1 MHNISALQMD
11 GENLFSNTECWKDHF
26 LADNEEFSND
36 KLPPEVKTYC
46 KVVDGISKKNG
57 LNILVVPI
65 CAPENDE
72 YTEQKG
78 IKQSF
83 GGGVNGGDGGEGE
96 NMDKLIEKRKKN
108 DYYKLVNEKYKEL
121 CNEKKSFGVIYVY
134 HNKYCIKH
142 CDGFVYHKNKDDIY
156 EYFSSFEHDI
166 KFPLP
171 IGCAEKKKHSTQHRQ
186 FYFSE
191 KNFYRDYFSCRTV
204 ALQFIISLLKDDCKS
219 IKGLNDNLICDNY
232 DPFFSLPEDFIK
244 YAQVN
249 IELLARLLCI
259 FDKIREN
266 KCQLDK
272 NEDLLYEPA
281 YYLTKY
287 SDNNELKQKLS
298 EKIKQF
304 NISDEEIKQKTDMLE
319 KDVYRQNADGK
330 WCNVGLAKLG
340 AEWYARYADKKFLEE
355 HNDIIKKYNQK
366 HNITNNSNNYDSA
379 AYDWEN
385 LKKPDRNGA
394 LATIDETY
402 NKIME
407 QKKNGKNQ
415 QSTQNNNTNSK
426 DSDNKIN
433 GKANNEDDKSSMIM
447 KNDNNDK
454 KLGEDSGMVSIK
466 VGDGVKNGTVNSS
479 KDGENI
485 TFSCPFFN
493 CFSCNGCAVFNNEKQ
508 NEVNFRQ
515 NT

>member
-1 MHNISALQMD
+1 MD

-26 LADNEEFSND
+26 LADKAEFSND
-36 KLPPEVKTYC
+36 KLPQELETYC
-46 KVVDGISKKNG
+46 KVVDGISKDNG

-83 GGGVNGGDGGEGE
+83 GGGVKGGDGGEGE

-186 FYFSE
+186 FYFSDE
-191 KNFYRDYFSCRTV
+191 NFYRDYFSCRTV
-204 ALQFIISLLKDDCKS
+204 ALQFIISLLKDDYKS
-219 IKGLNDNLICDNY
+219 IKGLNDNLRSDGQ
-232 DPFFSLPEDFIK
+232 DPFFSLPEDFVK

-249 IELLARLLCI
+249 IDLLARLLCI
-259 FDKIREN
+259 FDKIRSNQNYQKEEF
-266 KCQLDK
+266 LDG
-272 NEDLLYEPA
+272 LYNTSF
-281 YYLTKY
+281 YLREY
-287 SDNNELKQKLS
+287 SNNNNLKIWLS

-304 NISDEEIKQKTDMLE
+304 KISNKEIKQKTDML
-319 KDVYRQNADGK
+319 KNDVYREKDKGK

-340 AEWYARYADKKFLEE
+340 AEWYAKYADKKFLEE
-355 HNDIIKKYNQK
+355 HNDIIKKYNQE
-366 HNITNNSNNYDSA
+366 HNIEGDCDAYGCENYDINDQ
-379 AYDWEN
+379 Y
-385 LKKPDRNGA
+385 KPDMHGA

-433 GKANNEDDKSSMIM
+433 GKANNEGDKSSMIM

-454 KLGEDSGMVSIK
+454 ESGEGSRRISIK
-466 VGDGVKNGTVNSS
+466 EEDGV
-479 KDGENI
+479 EQ
-485 TFSCPFFN
+485 TFT
-493 CFSCNGCAVFNNEKQ
+493 K
-508 NEVNFRQ
+508 
-515 NT
+515 